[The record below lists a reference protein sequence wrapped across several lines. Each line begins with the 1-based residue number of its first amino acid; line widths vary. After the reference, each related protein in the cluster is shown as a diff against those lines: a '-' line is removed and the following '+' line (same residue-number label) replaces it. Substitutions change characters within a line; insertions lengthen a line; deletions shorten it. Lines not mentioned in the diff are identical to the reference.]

1 MAAKTPPKTES
12 IPDARKR
19 IRRAKNPQKNQMR
32 PSILVQFSVENR
44 VPVGDETPDPYL
56 VWDFLDEAFEKH
68 PEWKIYL
75 AEFRVN
81 DPEKNTEIENIDPWK
96 A

>member
-12 IPDARKR
+12 IPAARRR
-19 IRRAKNPQKNQMR
+19 IREKKNPKSLLMR

-44 VPVGDETPDPYL
+44 VSVGDETPDPYL

-81 DPEKNTEIENIDPWK
+81 DPEKNTDIEFATWED
-96 A
+96 